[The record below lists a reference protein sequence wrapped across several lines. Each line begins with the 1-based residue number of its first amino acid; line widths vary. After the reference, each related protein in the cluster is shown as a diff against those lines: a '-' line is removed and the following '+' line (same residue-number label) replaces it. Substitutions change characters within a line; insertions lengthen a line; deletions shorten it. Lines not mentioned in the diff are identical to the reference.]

1 MKSPPIY
8 ALRLP
13 LCLLMAL
20 LLAAC
25 GSDLSSPTE
34 NSAVVNNI
42 EPAQS
47 ENFTLSLDSSA
58 VNITEGQGMVDI
70 PVFISRSEGS
80 FSDIT
85 LTVDVPNQSDDAFLT
100 RQFTDN
106 VLSLNEESSSLQLD
120 LAIAPQA
127 LMPHTRTLVVTA
139 TDAAGASAAANLT
152 LQVQP
157 TSAPD
162 VYLLIGQSNMVG
174 ISEEDSRQAQFGG
187 LDEPVENIRQLNVT
201 FNDSTN
207 FSSSGDFTDPARL
220 FNTDN
225 PLTIALDPLHE
236 GLQSDGS
243 KSGTRIG
250 LGLSFAKRAALNT
263 TADIFLVPAA
273 WSDTGF
279 CRRATNI
286 LPDIGWNATPKTNAA
301 LSGTLLHDR
310 AIARANIAL
319 DQTGGVLRGIIW
331 HQGEADSDD
340 PACAQVYEA
349 NLIEL
354 VQSLRTNI
362 NIDGRGAAARGQGAD
377 IPFVVGT
384 MSKAGDQAPF
394 SDTKLLVDAT
404 HRNIAQLLP
413 FANVVN
419 NDDLVPTSFP
429 CGGGSCIHFG
439 AAALREMGARYYEQ
453 LLGTMQ

>member
-1 MKSPPIY
+1 
-8 ALRLP
+8 
-13 LCLLMAL
+13 MAV

-25 GSDLSSPTE
+25 GDDLSSP
-34 NSAVVNNI
+34 SDDRAVVNSI
-42 EPAQS
+42 EPAQT
-47 ENFTLSLDSSA
+47 ENFTLRLDSSA
-58 VNITEGQGMVDI
+58 VNITEGQGLVDI

-100 RQFTDN
+100 RQFTDS
-106 VLSLNEESSSLQLD
+106 VLSLNEETSSLQLD
-120 LAIAPQA
+120 LAIGTQP

-139 TDAAGASAAANLT
+139 TDAAGARAAANLT

-174 ISEEDSRQAQFGG
+174 ISEEDAKQDQAGG
-187 LDEPVENIRQLNVT
+187 LDAPVENIRQLNVT

-207 FSSSGDFTDPARL
+207 FSTSRDFTDPQRL
-220 FNTDN
+220 FNTGD

-236 GLQSDGS
+236 GLQSDNN

-250 LGLSFAKRAALNT
+250 LGLSFAKRAAQNT
-263 TADIFLVPAA
+263 TADIYLVPAA

-279 CRRATNI
+279 CRRETNI
-286 LPDIGWNATPKTNAA
+286 LPDIGWNATPKNNAA

-331 HQGEADSDD
+331 HQGEADSDN
-340 PACAQVYEA
+340 PTCAQVYEA

-354 VQSLRTNI
+354 VQSLRSNI
-362 NIDGRGAAARGQGAD
+362 NVDGRGPAARRPDAD

-384 MSKAGDQAPF
+384 MSMAGDQAPF

-419 NDDLVPTSFP
+419 SDDLVPPSFP

-439 AAALREMGARYYEQ
+439 AAALREMGARFYQQ
-453 LLGTMQ
+453 LLSTTQ

>member
-1 MKSPPIY
+1 MKASPNF

-20 LLAAC
+20 LLTAC
-25 GSDLSSPTE
+25 GSDLSSPSEDRT
-34 NSAVVNNI
+34 VGTTD

-47 ENFTLSLDSSA
+47 ENFTLILDNTT
-58 VNITEGQGMVDI
+58 VNITEGQGLVDI
-70 PVFISRSEGS
+70 PLSISRNEGP

-85 LTVDVPNQSDDAFLT
+85 LTVDVPDQSDEAFLS
-100 RQFTDN
+100 RQFTDS
-106 VLSLNEESSSLQLD
+106 VLGLDEASSSLQLD

-127 LMPHTRTLVVTA
+127 LMPHTRTLVVIA
-139 TDAAGASAAANLT
+139 TDAAGARATANLT

-162 VYLLIGQSNMVG
+162 VYLLIGQSNMIG
-174 ISEEDSRQAQFGG
+174 ISEENARQSQAGG
-187 LDEPVENIRQLNVT
+187 LDAPVDNIRQLNVT

-207 FSSSGDFTDPARL
+207 FSAPEDFTDPEKL
-220 FNTDN
+220 FNTGD
-225 PLTIALDPLHE
+225 PLPIALDPLHE
-236 GLQSDGS
+236 GLQSDGN

-250 LGLSFAKRAALNT
+250 MGLSFAKQAAVNT
-263 TADIFLVPAA
+263 SAEIFLVPAA

-279 CRRATNI
+279 CKRETNI
-286 LPDIGWNATPKTNAA
+286 LPDIGWNATAKNNAA

-319 DQTGGVLRGIIW
+319 DRTGGVLRGIIW

-340 PACAQVYEA
+340 PACAQVYQA

-362 NIDGRGAAARGQGAD
+362 NVDGRGEAARGPDAN

-384 MSKAGDQAPF
+384 MSMAGDQAPF

-419 NDDLVPTSFP
+419 NDDLVPPAFP

-439 AAALREMGARYYEQ
+439 AAALREMGVRYYEQ
-453 LLGTMQ
+453 LLSTTQ